1 MYQADSEGNINPL
14 EPLDPLDERVRQF
27 LIQRARDTNPEQPF
41 TAVIAYGDLCHALD
55 PEEHYW
61 AAPRYRGIGQVL
73 GRVSTWE
80 HAQGRPLLSALVV
93 QAQSMRAGKGFA
105 ALAAGLGERIPS
117 GQETAFWRSQVEAV
131 VKYWAGRASG
141 GDEAPDDRVA
151 AALALLA
158 RISGDV
164 EEVRRLLA

>member
-1 MYQADSEGNINPL
+1 MYQADSESNINPL

-41 TAVIAYGDLCHALD
+41 TAVVTYGDLCKALD
-55 PEEHYW
+55 PDGHYW

-80 HAQGRPLLSALVV
+80 HAQGRPMLSALVV

-105 ALAAGLGERIPS
+105 QLAQRLGERIPS
-117 GQETAFWRSQVEAV
+117 GHETAFWRSQVEAV
-131 VKYWAGRASG
+131 VKHWAGRVSE

-151 AALALLA
+151 RALALLA
-158 RISGDV
+158 RISRDV
-164 EEVRRLLA
+164 DEVRQLLR

>member
-1 MYQADSEGNINPL
+1 MSQAGSEGNINAL
-14 EPLDPLDERVRQF
+14 EPLGPVEERVRQF
-27 LIQRARDTNPEQPF
+27 LIQRARNANTGQPF
-41 TAVIAYGDLCHALD
+41 TAVITYGDLCKALD
-55 PEEHYW
+55 PDEHYW
-61 AAPRYRGIGQVL
+61 VAPRYRGIGQVL
-73 GRVSTWE
+73 GRISTWE

-93 QAQSMRAGKGFA
+93 QAQSMRAGRGFA

-117 GQETAFWRSQVEAV
+117 GQETAFWRSQVEAI

-151 AALALLA
+151 RALAPLA

>member
-1 MYQADSEGNINPL
+1 MCQADSEGTIRPL
-14 EPLDPLDERVRQF
+14 EPLDERVRQF

-41 TAVIAYGDLCHALD
+41 TAVITYGDLCKALD
-55 PEEHYW
+55 PDERYW

-73 GRVSTWE
+73 GRISAWE

-105 ALAAGLGERIPS
+105 QLALGFGERIPS
-117 GQETAFWRSQVEAV
+117 GHETAFWRSQVEAV
-131 VKYWAGRASG
+131 VKHWAGRVSG
-141 GDEAPDDRVA
+141 ADEAPDDRVA
-151 AALALLA
+151 RALALLA

-164 EEVRRLLA
+164 EEVRRLLG

>member
-41 TAVIAYGDLCHALD
+41 TAVITYGDLCHALD
-55 PEEHYW
+55 PDEHYW
-61 AAPRYRGIGQVL
+61 TAPRYRGIGPVL

-80 HAQGRPLLSALVV
+80 HAQDRPLLSALVV

-105 ALAAGLGERIPS
+105 QLARGLDERIPS
-117 GQETAFWRSQVEAV
+117 GQETAFWRGQVEAV
-131 VKYWAGRASG
+131 VKHWAGRGSSG
-141 GDEAPDDRVA
+141 DDAADDRVA
-151 AALALLA
+151 RALALLA

-164 EEVRRLLA
+164 EEVRRLLG

>member
-1 MYQADSEGNINPL
+1 MCQPDSAGNINSL
-14 EPLDPLDERVRQF
+14 EPLGPVEERVRQF
-27 LIQRARDTNPEQPF
+27 LIQRARDNTGQPF
-41 TAVIAYGDLCHALD
+41 AAVITYGAMCKALD
-55 PEEHYW
+55 PDEHYW

-105 ALAAGLGERIPS
+105 QLARDLGERIPS
-117 GQETAFWRSQVEAV
+117 GHETAFWRSQVEAV
-131 VKYWAGRASG
+131 AKYWASRVSD
-141 GDEAPDDRVA
+141 GDEIPDDRVA
-151 AALALLA
+151 RALALLA

-164 EEVRRLLA
+164 EEVRRLLG